1 VLGESLSLAR
11 SRLVKF
17 ISAQV
22 LLLCLFMG
30 AGLSLAGI
38 NPLHAIQSENYPA
51 GGQVE
56 IINDFIRPNPVNP
69 NPQQG
74 GDGLRAIPTPD
85 KVYAIYHHSYNYN
98 GSNAFSR
105 VDISCANKATGSTC
119 AGFPK
124 AITLNGAQAIT
135 EQASSFGVID
145 YKKQKVYFGA
155 ANSSSSGIA
164 CFDLNTGTECGYTV
178 TDNAPPLTSIDSTRY
193 PNIQTLPY
201 DNENDFDN
209 FDGTIYYMYESG
221 GVSRIGCKVID
232 SSYGGS
238 CNASSVT
245 YDTSNMYKL
254 VSSYGD
260 KAYFITTN
268 SSNVDVRVGCYDK
281 STGNDCGSGT
291 NGWDTGGDLPLF
303 VNTVPI
309 IFPDLNKACVG
320 LTGTNYSGSNKF
332 SCVDLTSG
340 ASTINSSG
348 NASLDNIL
356 NNIFKTQDHT
366 NVWFPSYIKGK
377 LYLSNS
383 IDVATQSA
391 SDKDMYCWDIATS
404 NECSEFSG
412 GVDWSPTMT
421 TPKET
426 RDYAYI
432 GDRYTDYRCAWALG
446 DKGFLIP
453 FRLDGS
459 ASGTSCLN
467 TSIGI
472 NVDLS
477 EYLCKPELG
486 LIESI
491 SIENINMAD
500 VDYADARFTDQ
511 NGNPLSVDGASTLDL
526 KALGGQKIYS
536 PQIAGLTYISV
547 NGSLVLN
554 TLSNWNSASPPVL
567 KLVINPNGSNLIKD
581 GCTTAACLE
590 LGNRIFID
598 VDHSGIF
605 SVGDVGLDNVDLEL
619 VSVGADNVI
628 GGTDDVVVDTT
639 TTSGGGYYNF
649 DCFNPGRYYVRV
661 ASSEQ
666 ASGGTIEGLV
676 PASSSADL
684 NNDVDDDNNL
694 INSGGTYRTDA
705 LDLNFGTEPAGEY
718 NNNPSPTAL
727 DTDSNL
733 TIDLALEHPY
743 DVELNKSVDGNS
755 DSNYTK
761 LEQIPTPGDSGNPDP
776 TVFTYKLEVSAPA
789 SADTSTG
796 IVLTDIVK
804 PGIKI
809 ISVNPSQGSV
819 PSALPL
825 TGAASTGTPLLWNVG
840 TLTPGS
846 SATLILNAELSSSD
860 LGSFSTGFADGV
872 SRNVAQITSMDQLDI
887 DSTPNNITTYNPT
900 SHEDDESDASVTI
913 PPIIGDRVWKDTDN
927 NGIQDSGEEGVS
939 GVTIKLYKDID
950 GIPGPS
956 AGDTLEGS
964 QITNTDGNWMF
975 GGLDPGAEYYVSL
988 DPSTIPSGW
997 IASTPFQGGT
1007 ISADSNSSSELFSDN
1022 HLVASGEVNLDVDFG
1037 LHPRNTLGNYIFY
1050 DINNNGHKDSGE
1062 PGIPGVT
1069 VQLFAAADTGFTT
1082 PLQTVISDGSGRYSF
1097 MNIDAGDYLVRI
1109 PNINNDTGQSYFSSS
1124 ASGYEPAADPDN
1136 NTDDDDNG
1144 NQSGVTVVSDVIS
1157 LGYNDE
1163 PITDGDTDSYT
1174 NLTLDFGFTQI
1185 FSVGNRVFL
1194 DDNGDGYMNSG
1205 EFGLIDAVSLKVLN
1219 SDQTPYDS
1227 DLSMPG
1233 IQEMTTTTDAEG
1245 FYHFDGLPAGDYR
1258 IEATLPAG
1266 YRSTA
1271 DNADT
1276 NAPNSN
1282 TNSSDRGLG
1291 TSGGTVTTGV
1301 FTLGVSG
1308 AEPTG
1313 EEDSQ
1318 TASTNPALPDVNRNM
1333 TIDLGVVS
1341 PFDLRSTK
1349 SIVSGSQT
1357 YATGLINYDIL
1368 VENIGSGPAKGDIQV
1383 IDRLPTGMTYDS
1395 VSSLGSNWSCVD
1407 ASGEITCTRSAA
1419 SGALIGGASDELTI
1433 SARINSGENS
1443 TAEYV
1448 NSVKVQHSLTEY
1460 NDETIPLGIDDSG
1473 YETGDNTVDSNNDSS
1488 AGFNVLR
1495 YSIGNQLFIDLNNST
1510 AYDSGDLP
1518 LANIDIELVS
1528 PGPDGDYATTGDNIT
1543 YNTVT
1548 NSSGEYQFTGLPFSN
1563 YRVNV
1568 NNLPTGLT
1576 NIYDVDGNH
1585 NSSSDVIFIDPM
1597 VTSDQTHDFG
1607 YLGNASL
1614 GDYVWWDINGDG
1626 IQDSNEIPLS
1636 NVSIRLTWAG
1646 PDGDISTAGDNIQ
1659 LTTTTDDNGKYIFDN
1674 LPAGIY
1680 SVNVTN
1686 PSSSMSLTT
1695 ANQDHISV
1703 LNYGDSQLN
1712 SDFGF
1717 DDEGTIGDT
1726 VFLDLNNNGYRDAG
1740 DPGIAGVKL
1749 ELYID
1754 VDGDGKITNTDKLIK
1769 TDVTDSNGN
1778 YLFANL
1784 LLDDGIT
1791 SNDSSMP
1798 NSASY
1803 IVRVVGIDESSQYAQ
1818 YWDSLRHVLGTVGQ
1832 NNNGQDIYGFSATIS
1847 DSIRSVSAADFAYYN
1862 KDVVAKLYPN
1872 TIARSVNLSN
1882 TGMSAVYII
1891 AVATVSIGISVA
1903 VKSKS
1908 SKNLK
1913 G

>member
-1 VLGESLSLAR
+1 
-11 SRLVKF
+11 
-17 ISAQV
+17 
-22 LLLCLFMG
+22 
-30 AGLSLAGI
+30 
-38 NPLHAIQSENYPA
+38 
-51 GGQVE
+51 
-56 IINDFIRPNPVNP
+56 
-69 NPQQG
+69 
-74 GDGLRAIPTPD
+74 
-85 KVYAIYHHSYNYN
+85 
-98 GSNAFSR
+98 
-105 VDISCANKATGSTC
+105 
-119 AGFPK
+119 
-124 AITLNGAQAIT
+124 
-135 EQASSFGVID
+135 
-145 YKKQKVYFGA
+145 
-155 ANSSSSGIA
+155 
-164 CFDLNTGTECGYTV
+164 
-178 TDNAPPLTSIDSTRY
+178 
-193 PNIQTLPY
+193 
-201 DNENDFDN
+201 
-209 FDGTIYYMYESG
+209 
-221 GVSRIGCKVID
+221 
-232 SSYGGS
+232 
-238 CNASSVT
+238 
-245 YDTSNMYKL
+245 
-254 VSSYGD
+254 
-260 KAYFITTN
+260 
-268 SSNVDVRVGCYDK
+268 
-281 STGNDCGSGT
+281 
-291 NGWDTGGDLPLF
+291 
-303 VNTVPI
+303 
-309 IFPDLNKACVG
+309 
-320 LTGTNYSGSNKF
+320 
-332 SCVDLTSG
+332 
-340 ASTINSSG
+340 
-348 NASLDNIL
+348 
-356 NNIFKTQDHT
+356 
-366 NVWFPSYIKGK
+366 
-377 LYLSNS
+377 
-383 IDVATQSA
+383 
-391 SDKDMYCWDIATS
+391 
-404 NECSEFSG
+404 
-412 GVDWSPTMT
+412 
-421 TPKET
+421 
-426 RDYAYI
+426 
-432 GDRYTDYRCAWALG
+432 
-446 DKGFLIP
+446 
-453 FRLDGS
+453 
-459 ASGTSCLN
+459 
-467 TSIGI
+467 
-472 NVDLS
+472 
-477 EYLCKPELG
+477 
-486 LIESI
+486 
-491 SIENINMAD
+491 
-500 VDYADARFTDQ
+500 
-511 NGNPLSVDGASTLDL
+511 
-526 KALGGQKIYS
+526 
-536 PQIAGLTYISV
+536 
-547 NGSLVLN
+547 
-554 TLSNWNSASPPVL
+554 
-567 KLVINPNGSNLIKD
+567 
-581 GCTTAACLE
+581 
-590 LGNRIFID
+590 
-598 VDHSGIF
+598 
-605 SVGDVGLDNVDLEL
+605 
-619 VSVGADNVI
+619 
-628 GGTDDVVVDTT
+628 
-639 TTSGGGYYNF
+639 
-649 DCFNPGRYYVRV
+649 
-661 ASSEQ
+661 
-666 ASGGTIEGLV
+666 
-676 PASSSADL
+676 
-684 NNDVDDDNNL
+684 
-694 INSGGTYRTDA
+694 
-705 LDLNFGTEPAGEY
+705 
-718 NNNPSPTAL
+718 
-727 DTDSNL
+727 
-733 TIDLALEHPY
+733 
-743 DVELNKSVDGNS
+743 
-755 DSNYTK
+755 
-761 LEQIPTPGDSGNPDP
+761 
-776 TVFTYKLEVSAPA
+776 
-789 SADTSTG
+789 
-796 IVLTDIVK
+796 
-804 PGIKI
+804 
-809 ISVNPSQGSV
+809 
-819 PSALPL
+819 
-825 TGAASTGTPLLWNVG
+825 
-840 TLTPGS
+840 
-846 SATLILNAELSSSD
+846 
-860 LGSFSTGFADGV
+860 
-872 SRNVAQITSMDQLDI
+872 
-887 DSTPNNITTYNPT
+887 
-900 SHEDDESDASVTI
+900 
-913 PPIIGDRVWKDTDN
+913 
-927 NGIQDSGEEGVS
+927 
-939 GVTIKLYKDID
+939 
-950 GIPGPS
+950 
-956 AGDTLEGS
+956 
-964 QITNTDGNWMF
+964 MF